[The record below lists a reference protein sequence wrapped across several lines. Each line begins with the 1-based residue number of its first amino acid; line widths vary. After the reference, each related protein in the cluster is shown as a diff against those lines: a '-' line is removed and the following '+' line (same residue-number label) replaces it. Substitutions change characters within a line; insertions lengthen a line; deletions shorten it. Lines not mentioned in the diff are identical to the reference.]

1 MLSLHF
7 SCQKNIKFLI
17 KPMISKLLANRALEK
32 NLEKLIETN
41 DGGSIIY
48 IGKSKNSAI
57 ERICDYFKS
66 GVNSVILKL
75 LQQRS
80 SLNTKKNMETVRF
93 QLVLQG
99 MCSYS

>member
-1 MLSLHF
+1 LPKKYQILDKTNDIEAF
-7 SCQKNIKFLI
+7 SKESIRK
-17 KPMISKLLANRALEK
+17 KSGE
-32 NLEKLIETN
+32 LIETN